1 MKITRERSDL
11 LTMKDIAQL
20 AGVSRGTVDRVLNN
34 RGAVSPE
41 TAERI
46 RSIMRA
52 VNYTPNLAGKTLAI
66 KKKQLRFGFILFD
79 ITKNPFFLDVLQG
92 IQSRMDQLTE
102 YGVEVEICYTDM
114 SAEKQ
119 VSAIEALCEN
129 GLDGL
134 AITAVNH
141 PLVSAQLG
149 ALTQRGV
156 PVVTVNSDVPNCGR
170 IAFVG
175 SDYYKSGKTAAGL
188 MNLICGGT
196 AKAGVLIGSPWV
208 MCDSERLS
216 GFVEQLGEQYPHIQ
230 IVHTAVNHSDE
241 FESYT
246 ATQKMLEEFPEI
258 TELYLAAAGVEGA
271 CRAISDLGHK
281 GDITVIS
288 HDAPPATRKL
298 LEDGSIAA
306 TITQQPFVQGAKPL
320 DILLD
325 YLGMNIPPE
334 KEYIYTKI
342 EIKIRENML

>member
-1 MKITRERSDL
+1 
-11 LTMKDIAQL
+11 
-20 AGVSRGTVDRVLNN
+20 
-34 RGAVSPE
+34 
-41 TAERI
+41 
-46 RSIMRA
+46 
-52 VNYTPNLAGKTLAI
+52 
-66 KKKQLRFGFILFD
+66 
-79 ITKNPFFLDVLQG
+79 
-92 IQSRMDQLTE
+92 
-102 YGVEVEICYTDM
+102 
-114 SAEKQ
+114 
-119 VSAIEALCEN
+119 
-129 GLDGL
+129 
-134 AITAVNH
+134 
-141 PLVSAQLG
+141 
-149 ALTQRGV
+149 
-156 PVVTVNSDVPNCGR
+156 
-170 IAFVG
+170 
-175 SDYYKSGKTAAGL
+175 
-188 MNLICGGT
+188 
-196 AKAGVLIGSPWV
+196 

-258 TELYLAAAGVEGA
+258 TALYLAAAGVEGA